1 MGQSSCSSDSRFK
14 APATMAGVFRDSVVE
29 QALSGAHADNI
40 RPMGDIQIL
49 RDDAA
54 DAAQVHRKLVMTAAM
69 SSL

>member
-1 MGQSSCSSDSRFK
+1 
-14 APATMAGVFRDSVVE
+14 MAGVFRDSVVD

-40 RPMGDIQIL
+40 RPLEGVQIL
-49 RDDAA
+49 RDDGP